1 MYILF
6 FYYYYYSI
14 HIIRDMLKGFWGD
27 EYAGQRQNNCQIGN
41 MVEYVMTII
50 PTTELVVKCGS

>member
-1 MYILF
+1 
-6 FYYYYYSI
+6 
-14 HIIRDMLKGFWGD
+14 MLKGFWGD

-50 PTTELVVKCGS
+50 PTTELVVKYGS